1 MSELISKYVV
11 CPKCE
16 QQSTAELMCS
26 INTLS
31 DENARETV
39 LDDGFFRWKC
49 KKCGFQTRLLHPL
62 LYNDIENRFMVYYIP
77 KVERKRIVDEKLE
90 KEFSS
95 LSDIRKR
102 LVADLNAFKEK
113 IILLEK
119 GYNDAAVELSKLA
132 VSEVVAKSTGQN
144 VYDGFCTDI
153 DKENNSLS
161 FQFFVGGDRRSYLQ
175 TTRFDV
181 YNRSLSIVKEYFPD
195 IDRRSGFLA
204 IDRSWAREALRK
216 YKNTEQ

>member
-1 MSELISKYVV
+1 MIVSELISKYVV

-16 QQSTAELMCS
+16 QQSTAELICS
-26 INTLS
+26 INTVN
-31 DENARETV
+31 DENAREKV
-39 LDDGFFRWKC
+39 LDEAFFRWKC
-49 KKCGFQTRLLHPL
+49 KKCGFQTKLLHPL
-62 LYNDIENRFMVYYIP
+62 LYNDVENRFMIYYIP

-102 LVADLNAFKEK
+102 LVSDLNAFKEK
-113 IILLEK
+113 IFLFEK
-119 GYNDAAVELSKLA
+119 DCSDAAIELSKLA

-161 FQFFVGGDRRSYLQ
+161 FQFFIGGDRRSYFQ

-181 YNRSLSIVKEYFPD
+181 YNRSLSIVKEHFPD
-195 IDRRSGFLA
+195 LDKRPGFLA

-216 YKNTEQ
+216 YKST